1 MRKNIRLIVLLL
13 KSLALLPGQR
23 CTEYCEFYNEKQ
35 VVFVGQNFY
44 NDFFKW
50 LFGDSNKGYTCFAHN
65 FRAYDGYFVMQYAQ
79 ENTFAIQHVEN
90 GGKIMMLESNAHKM
104 KFLDSLN
111 FIPMALKKLPKSFDL
126 HELKKGYFPHLF
138 NTIGN
143 QEYIGKMPDKEYF
156 DPDGMSSSERKDFLK
171 WYDENKD
178 VSNYN
183 FKDEMKAYC
192 ASDVDILHWCIIN
205 FRKLFL
211 ETTGVDPFESC
222 ITIASACN
230 MVYRT
235 NFLKP
240 NTIGIIPTSG
250 YRHNDV
256 QSKEALQWMKYL
268 ELSRGIQIKR
278 SGFGGEQR
286 VGKYKIDGTYLDVN
300 GQKVALEYAG
310 CFWHGHSKCYSG
322 EIENPQKH
330 KTMKDLESEF
340 HDKIKDLERVGYKV
354 KFIWGCEFKNLQ
366 TGS

>member
-1 MRKNIRLIVLLL
+1 MYLFFDLECLTVDQNFVDVYGKEYVYEKKHQINCAVAQ
-13 KSLALLPGQR
+13 KSCSFCQDKDVS
-23 CTEYCEFYNEKQ
+23 EYCEFCNEKQ
-35 VVFVGQNFY
+35 VVFVGQNCY
-44 NDFFKW
+44 NDFFKC

-79 ENTFAIQHVEN
+79 ENTFAIQHIEN
-90 GGKIMMLESNAHKM
+90 GSKIMMLESNAHKM

-222 ITIASACN
+222 STIASACN
-230 MVYRT
+230 MV
-235 NFLKP
+235 
-240 NTIGIIPTSG
+240 
-250 YRHNDV
+250 
-256 QSKEALQWMKYL
+256 
-268 ELSRGIQIKR
+268 
-278 SGFGGEQR
+278 
-286 VGKYKIDGTYLDVN
+286 
-300 GQKVALEYAG
+300 
-310 CFWHGHSKCYSG
+310 
-322 EIENPQKH
+322 
-330 KTMKDLESEF
+330 
-340 HDKIKDLERVGYKV
+340 
-354 KFIWGCEFKNLQ
+354 
-366 TGS
+366 